1 MSPSKKSVTVKKT
14 AAKKVAAGKIV
25 LVTGASRGIGKAIAL
40 ALLDK
45 GYRVACGY
53 HANRAGA
60 ADLETAFANAFAVKL
75 DVRDRKAVK
84 AALAATKKHF
94 GGPVE
99 ILLNNAAIADER
111 PMETITDAA
120 WDRMLETNLRGPFIL
135 AQECLPAM
143 VKSGWGRIVNIVS
156 IGGQWGGMRQVHY
169 AASKAALINFT
180 QSLARL
186 YSANGIT
193 SNAVSPGLVATDM
206 AQKELNTKAG
216 KKKAAQ
222 IPLGRIAYASEIA
235 AVVAFLCSPDASYVT
250 GQTINVNG
258 GMYFG

>member
-1 MSPSKKSVTVKKT
+1 MSSYSLEGKT
-14 AAKKVAAGKIV
+14 A

-40 ALLDK
+40 MLLEN
-45 GYRVACGY
+45 GCRVACGY
-53 HANRAGA
+53 NANRAGA
-60 ADLETAFANAFAVKL
+60 AELEAAFDNAFAVKL
-75 DVRDRKAVK
+75 DVRNRKTVK
-84 AALAATKKHF
+84 AAVAQTKKHF
-94 GGPVE
+94 RAPVD
-99 ILLNNAAIADER
+99 ILINNAAIADER

-143 VKSGWGRIVNIVS
+143 VKNGWGRVINIVS

-216 KKKAAQ
+216 KKKAAA
-222 IPLGRIAYASEIA
+222 IPLGRIAYAREIA
-235 AVVAFLCSPDASYVT
+235 AVVAFLSSPEASYVT

>member
-1 MSPSKKSVTVKKT
+1 MKK
-14 AAKKVAAGKIV
+14 APAAAGKIV

-45 GYRVACGY
+45 GYRVAVGY
-53 HANRAGA
+53 NTSRSGA
-60 ADLETAFANAFAVKL
+60 AELEAAFDNAFAVKL
-75 DVRDRKAVK
+75 DQRNRKSAK

-99 ILLNNAAIADER
+99 ILVNNAAIADER

-135 AQECLPAM
+135 AQESLPAM

-186 YSANGIT
+186 YSASGIT
-193 SNAVSPGLVATDM
+193 ANAVSPGLVATDM

-216 KKKAAQ
+216 KKKAAA
-222 IPLGRIAYASEIA
+222 IPLGRIAYAREIA
-235 AVVAFLCSPDASYVT
+235 AVVAFLASEDASYVT
-250 GQTINVNG
+250 GQTLNVNG

>member
-1 MSPSKKSVTVKKT
+1 MTNLN
-14 AAKKVAAGKIV
+14 GKIA

-40 ALLDK
+40 ALLE
-45 GYRVACGY
+45 
-53 HANRAGA
+53 AGA
-60 ADLETAFANAFAVKL
+60 SVAVGYNTNAAGAEELEAAFDNAFAVKL
-75 DVRDRKAVK
+75 DQRNRKSIHG
-84 AALAATKKHF
+84 ALAKTKKHF
-94 GGPVE
+94 KAPVE
-99 ILLNNAAIADER
+99 ILVNNAAIADER
-111 PMETITDAA
+111 PLETITDAQ

-135 AQECLPAM
+135 AQECLPDM
-143 VKSGWGRIVNIVS
+143 VAKSWGRIVNIVS
-156 IGGQWGGMRQVHY
+156 IGGQWGGKNQVHY

-186 YSANGIT
+186 YSASGIT

-216 KKKAAQ
+216 KKKASA
-222 IPLGRIAYASEIA
+222 IPLGRIAYAKEIA
-235 AVVAFLCSPDASYVT
+235 DVVGFLASAEASYVT